1 MRISLCPKRKEK
13 KNPDDK
19 NNKKTLSTLV
29 LAVWT
34 CTWPPESYD
43 LF

>member
-1 MRISLCPKRKEK
+1 MRISLCPKR
-13 KNPDDK
+13 NT
-19 NNKKTLSTLV
+19 KKTLSTLV